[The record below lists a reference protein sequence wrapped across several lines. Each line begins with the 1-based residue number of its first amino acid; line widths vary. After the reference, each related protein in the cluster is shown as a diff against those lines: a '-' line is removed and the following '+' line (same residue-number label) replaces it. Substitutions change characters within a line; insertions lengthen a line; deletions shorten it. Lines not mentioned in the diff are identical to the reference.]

1 MEKGK
6 IFLVI
11 LLFCWG
17 VFLVVDCN
25 SSTYEEEEHNQ
36 PEIVNE
42 SSSSSLSV
50 LDRQEI
56 QLKKL
61 ESLVENLTQIITK
74 LETISSSSPPTEDS
88 RKKVVTRSVEKELRN
103 RVEVLS
109 NNDKVD
115 DGSSKYTDV
124 NLSSEE
130 DLKGNKIALEGERVR
145 GGASVTKYNP
155 SWSERF
161 QFLSAVKLESEAATC
176 INVLPFE
183 DYEGFSK
190 YIAVGDERG
199 RVYVFLPNGDV
210 LVEFH
215 TLSESRITAMLSYMS
230 VHKNESVLVTGHV
243 NGVILVHLIWE
254 VSNGEEWHSLSMEN
268 FSSFTPAEEDKEQS
282 SVSILEVHHV
292 GRMKYILASDV
303 GGNIKVLRENGS
315 VYGSAISKGK
325 PLAFV
330 KQRLLFLTETGAGSL
345 DLRSMR
351 IRETECEGMN
361 HSRARNYVFDVTDRS
376 KAYGFTW
383 EGDMIH
389 VVLLGD
395 IMNFKCRVRSKR
407 KFEMDGPLVFQAIK
421 GYLLVVSEEKVFVY
435 NISSQHYIRAGAP
448 RPLFFASL
456 DEIRS
461 TFLNLHGL
469 KEVPKS
475 GAMPLVT
482 TDREKLIVLGLGSGY
497 VGMYRSNLPLFN
509 TEFNT
514 MLWTSP
520 VLVFLLFLFGVWHF
534 FGKKK
539 ESLTLWGSEDPFT
552 STSVTTGSMVASGA
566 GDRPF
571 ADSSSRNNDLR
582 DLRGGAL
589 RGPSRRYASPT
600 RYSGGAAAMPF
611 RPNSNDPNYRT
622 SSTDHN
628 FRAATELKYRGANLD
643 APGFPKR
650 RETLFPNSP
659 PVEDNSDVIN

>member
-11 LLFCWG
+11 LLFVFG
-17 VFLVVDCN
+17 VFLVVAVNCN
-25 SSTYEEEEHNQ
+25 SFTYDEKEEEQHNQ

-42 SSSSSLSV
+42 SSSLSV

-74 LETISSSSPPTEDS
+74 LESISSSSSPP
-88 RKKVVTRSVEKELRN
+88 KMVVTRSVDKELRN
-103 RVEVLS
+103 KVEV
-109 NNDKVD
+109 DGG
-115 DGSSKYTDV
+115 GSSKYGDV
-124 NLSSEE
+124 KLSSEE
-130 DLKGNKIALEGERVR
+130 DLKDNKITLEGERMR

-183 DYEGFSK
+183 DYEGCSK

-215 TLSESRITAMLSYMS
+215 TLSESPITTMLSYMS
-230 VHKNESVLVTGHV
+230 VHKNESVLVTGHE

-268 FSSFTPAEEDKEQS
+268 FSSFTPIEEEEKVPS

-292 GRMKYILASDV
+292 GRMRYILASDV

-315 VYGSAISKGK
+315 VYGSAMSKGK

-435 NISSQHYIRAGAP
+435 NISSQHYIRVGAP

-475 GAMPLVT
+475 GVMPLVT

-520 VLVFLLFLFGVWHF
+520 VLLFLLFLFGVWHF

-552 STSVTTGSMVASGA
+552 STMVASGA

-571 ADSSSRNNDLR
+571 TESSSRTNDLR

-589 RGPSRRYASPT
+589 RGPARRYASPT
-600 RYSGGAAAMPF
+600 RYSGAGAAMPF

-628 FRAATELKYRGANLD
+628 FRAATELKYRGTNLD

-659 PVEDNSDVIN
+659 PVEDNSDIIS